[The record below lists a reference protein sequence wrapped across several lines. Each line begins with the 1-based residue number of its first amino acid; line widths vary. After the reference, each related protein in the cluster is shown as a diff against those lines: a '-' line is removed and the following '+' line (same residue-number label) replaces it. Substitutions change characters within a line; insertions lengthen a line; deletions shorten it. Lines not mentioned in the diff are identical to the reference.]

1 MIPSFEKLDQLK
13 SFTPRAEREH
23 LYYLA
28 NQVDADLAIVEL
40 GTYRGASACWLA
52 AGAQSGYGAHVW
64 TIDPHDL
71 PGQRRP
77 TGIHAGRTDYTDP
90 RIRRHARHQIASV
103 GLTDHITMVR
113 EFSTIA
119 GEQWQG
125 PKVGLLFIDGDHRQ
139 HAARRDFRAWE
150 RHLHRDALVV
160 WDDHADTHPGV
171 VKAVAALVDKGAITP
186 PEMLGR
192 LAVTRPLG
200 RRKETAQ

>member
-1 MIPSFEKLDQLK
+1 MIPTFDQLDKLK

-28 NQVDADLAIVEL
+28 NQVDADQAIVEL

-64 TIDPHDL
+64 TVDPHDL

-77 TGIHAGRTDYTDP
+77 TGRNGGKTDYTNP
-90 RIRRHARHQIASV
+90 AIRRHARQQIVSV
-103 GLTDHITMVR
+103 GLADHITMVR
-113 EFSTIA
+113 QFSTVA
-119 GEQWQG
+119 GETWGG
-125 PKVGLLFIDGDHRQ
+125 PPVGLLFIDGDHRQ
-139 HAARRDFRAWE
+139 HAARQDFRAWE
-150 RHLHRDALVV
+150 HHLAPGALVV

-171 VKAVAALVDKGAITP
+171 VLAVAALVDKGAITP

-192 LAVTRPLG
+192 LAVTRPV
-200 RRKETAQ
+200 RHRKEAA